1 MNDRLFL
8 TQYADKFERFLLTV
22 DDNTRHIIRNNKQ
35 LNELYDLFLDYILD
49 CNQYLEKDN
58 IKKLD

>member
-1 MNDRLFL
+1 MNDRFFL
-8 TQYADKFERFLLTV
+8 TQYADKFERFLSSV

-49 CNQYLEKDN
+49 CNQHLEKDN